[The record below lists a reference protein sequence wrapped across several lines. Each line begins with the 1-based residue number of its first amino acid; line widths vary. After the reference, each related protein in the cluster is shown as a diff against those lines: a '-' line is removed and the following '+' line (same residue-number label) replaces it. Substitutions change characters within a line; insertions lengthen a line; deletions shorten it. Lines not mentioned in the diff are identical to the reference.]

1 MHSVKPGPA
10 HFRWALGLTGTG
22 PPPPPGPARSALR
35 ISHICASPG
44 LAIGTARSARASKCA
59 SVDRHWPSTGPGCLN
74 TSGGRRVDG
83 GGGWA
88 YARPP
93 AKVAS
98 SHVTPRWVE
107 CISHRVLFSLF
118 GLGSAPEGPLF
129 GKRRNRLKCNPK
141 RHTSRLHPQMQGLLQ
156 PLSIRSSLW
165 VPCRALARYRKIGQ
179 VRFVTRRKSRT
190 MRATRKIVRELTE
203 RRCPKEQQLETDGV
217 TAVTELLV

>member
-1 MHSVKPGPA
+1 M
-10 HFRWALGLTGTG
+10 
-22 PPPPPGPARSALR
+22 
-35 ISHICASPG
+35 
-44 LAIGTARSARASKCA
+44 
-59 SVDRHWPSTGPGCLN
+59 
-74 TSGGRRVDG
+74 DG

-141 RHTSRLHPQMQGLLQ
+141 RHTSRLHPQMHGLLQ

-203 RRCPKEQQLETDGV
+203 RRCPKEQRAREHRAMVMNLESFGVDDAGYDETETDPPSSINPQ
-217 TAVTELLV
+217 